1 MNSYF
6 NTTEINSALSNISN
20 KLSEKANVANLYPVL
35 KKATSSS
42 EEATPGY
49 VFQVFYT
56 LQTGQE
62 IYRMSA
68 GSDRVQLRER

>member
-6 NTTEINSALSNISN
+6 NTTEINSALTNISN

-49 VFQVFYT
+49 VFQVSGDFI
-56 LQTGQE
+56 LF
-62 IYRMSA
+62 
-68 GSDRVQLRER
+68 

>member
-20 KLSEKANVANLYPVL
+20 KLSEKANVATLYPVL

-62 IYRMSA
+62 IY
-68 GSDRVQLRER
+68 

>member
-6 NTTEINSALSNISN
+6 NTTEINSALTNISN
-20 KLSEKANVANLYPVL
+20 KLSEKASVANLYPVL

-49 VFQVFYT
+49 VFQVLYMYFIR
-56 LQTGQE
+56 LQLE
-62 IYRMSA
+62 
-68 GSDRVQLRER
+68 

>member
-6 NTTEINSALSNISN
+6 NTTEINSALSNISH

-42 EEATPGY
+42 DEATPGY

-62 IYRMSA
+62 IY
-68 GSDRVQLRER
+68 

>member
-1 MNSYF
+1 MSSYF
-6 NTTEINSALSNISN
+6 NTTEINSALTNISN

-49 VFQVFYT
+49 VFQV
-56 LQTGQE
+56 GC
-62 IYRMSA
+62 
-68 GSDRVQLRER
+68 

>member
-6 NTTEINSALSNISN
+6 NTTEINTALSNISN

-42 EEATPGY
+42 EEVTPGY
-49 VFQVFYT
+49 VFQVGSEFAT
-56 LQTGQE
+56 LKLLT
-62 IYRMSA
+62 A
-68 GSDRVQLRER
+68 D